1 MEYTQEQID
10 KIEEMA
16 SLLFK
21 ISDIARMI
29 NVDNDQLRH
38 DITYTDS
45 IVSRKYYLSKLKVI
59 CKLRKQEIEQAEL
72 GSNTAIELVSKY
84 INEQKFDE

>member
-29 NVDNDQLRH
+29 NVDPDQLRQ
-38 DITYTDS
+38 DINYTDS

>member
-38 DITYTDS
+38 DITNTDS

-59 CKLRKQEIEQAEL
+59 CKHRKQEIEQAEL